1 MENLIEKNE
10 VKNFLT
16 ESEEAKAAF
25 RFAKNEVIEIISKNG
40 EFNSRSFSEILGL
53 NKDVKEVISVEL
65 VYKMHCTEKRTD
77 KLRICLEASESLAD
91 FVTKWVFYKELEEK
105 FHNEMSNS
113 SNATGLLLA
122 SLLSGRR

>member
-1 MENLIEKNE
+1 MENFIEKNE

-25 RFAKNEVIEIISKNG
+25 WFAKDEVIEIISKNS

-53 NKDVKEVISVEL
+53 NRDVKKVISVEL
-65 VYKMHCTEKRTD
+65 AYKMYCTETKID
-77 KLRICLEASESLAD
+77 ELRICLEASESLAD

-105 FHNEMSNS
+105 FHNETSNS